1 MERQNGSFLGRCVAQ
16 ALMACGVLMAAQA
29 TPVVAQALPKNYPVK
44 SIRMVVPFA
53 AGAPPGLATRLYSES
68 MRVLADTEIKKRFD
82 DVGIEAV
89 GMPTGAFVRY
99 VEKDAA
105 EMRELAHKIGL
116 ARKN

>member
-29 TPVVAQALPKNYPVK
+29 TPVAAQALPKHYPVK

-53 AGAPPGLATRLYSES
+53 AGAPPGLVTRLYSES

-82 DVGIEAV
+82 DVGLEAV
-89 GMPTGAFVRY
+89 GMSTEAFVRY

-105 EMRELAHKIGL
+105 EMRGLARKIGL

>member
-1 MERQNGSFLGRCVAQ
+1 MERQNGSFLRRCVAQ
-16 ALMACGVLMAAQA
+16 ALTACGVLMAAQA
-29 TPVVAQALPKNYPVK
+29 TPVAAPALPKQYPVK

-53 AGAPPGLATRLYSES
+53 AGAPPELVTRLYSES
-68 MRVLADTEIKKRFD
+68 IRVLADTEIKKRFD
-82 DVGIEAV
+82 DVGLEAV

>member
-82 DVGIEAV
+82 DVGLEAV